1 MTFRELVNSVLLRL
15 REDTIESDWSG
26 SYLTS
31 STLTQYQ
38 KLICELVND
47 SKKNVESYHDWNA
60 LRETFNVKL
69 RNGNMQYTLGD
80 ATRGAGTSF
89 KILDVRNKATGQQME
104 QVNNDWLNDKMF
116 PTANVETGAP
126 RYYALNGISQAAT
139 GREPDANIDFYPV
152 PTTTEAGQTIAVNIV
167 GAQKELTEASQI
179 LRVPSQPVIL
189 GAWARAIAERGEDGG
204 TQYSAVAAEA
214 RDVLNQAVQLD
225 AGNFEY
231 ERDWYYVTR

>member
-15 REDTIESDWSG
+15 REETIESDWSG

-31 STLTQYQ
+31 VSLTPYQ
-38 KLICELVND
+38 KLICELVNY
-47 SKKNVESYHDWNA
+47 SKKNVESYHDWNS

-69 RNGNMQYTLGD
+69 RDGNMQYTLGD
-80 ATRGAGTSF
+80 ATRGAGNSF
-89 KILDVRNKATGQQME
+89 RILDVRNKTTGQQLE
-104 QVNNDWLNDKMF
+104 QVNNDWLNDRMF
-116 PTANVETGAP
+116 PTSGVETGAP
-126 RYYALNGISQAAT
+126 MYYALNGISQAAV
-139 GREPDANIDFYPV
+139 GREPDANIDFYPI
-152 PTTTEAGQTIAVNIV
+152 PSSAEANQYIAVNIV
-167 GAQKELTEASQI
+167 GAQKPLTEASQI

-189 GAWARAIAERGEDGG
+189 GAWARAISERGEDGG

-231 ERDWYYVTR
+231 ERDFYYVTR